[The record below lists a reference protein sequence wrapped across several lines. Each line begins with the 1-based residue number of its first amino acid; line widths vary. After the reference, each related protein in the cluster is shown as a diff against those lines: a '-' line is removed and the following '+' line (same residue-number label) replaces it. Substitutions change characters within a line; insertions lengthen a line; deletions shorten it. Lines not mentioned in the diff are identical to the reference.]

1 MADEVE
7 KYRIPLFDG
16 TNFNN
21 WKFRMQTL
29 LEKMDLY
36 KYVEEPYTN
45 KVEFLE
51 SDTAEQRTEKERR
64 LAQLEKRDRKCKS
77 QIIQRIA
84 DSHLEYAKDKQT
96 AFNLWTSLCTTFER
110 KGIAS
115 QLLIRKS
122 LLTMKFNA
130 TNDTLGNHFLK
141 FDKSGSFD
149 QLAPRLKKPT
159 LCVTSY

>member
-29 LEKMDLY
+29 LEEMDLY

-51 SDTAEQRTEKERR
+51 SDTAEQHTEKERR

-96 AFNLWTSLCTTFER
+96 AFNL
-110 KGIAS
+110 
-115 QLLIRKS
+115 
-122 LLTMKFNA
+122 
-130 TNDTLGNHFLK
+130 
-141 FDKSGSFD
+141 
-149 QLAPRLKKPT
+149 
-159 LCVTSY
+159 